1 MRIEALPSSPRTMTG
16 VNAAPWSG
24 RPAAPDYGTSS
35 GTRAYSY
42 PKRMHRTQIA
52 LCYGS
57 RPQVIEASELLLR

>member
-1 MRIEALPSSPRTMTG
+1 METGQVSPWTATG

-35 GTRAYSY
+35 GTRVYSY

-52 LCYGS
+52 LCYGT
-57 RPQVIEASELLLR
+57 RPQVIEATCEPS